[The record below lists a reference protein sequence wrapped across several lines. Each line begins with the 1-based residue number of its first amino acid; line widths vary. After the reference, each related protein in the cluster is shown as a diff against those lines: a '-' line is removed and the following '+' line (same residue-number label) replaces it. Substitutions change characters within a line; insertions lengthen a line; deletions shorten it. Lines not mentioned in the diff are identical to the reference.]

1 MKRVAYLGLHRHRQF
16 SPWPVSVISLGQIT
30 LSIRIPGVLRTSG
43 PKMQRWLEGGKLE
56 LGCILLF
63 EESSNYLTTCE
74 LARHGIGGC
83 HLQETLSILSK
94 DSELSDY

>member
-1 MKRVAYLGLHRHRQF
+1 
-16 SPWPVSVISLGQIT
+16 
-30 LSIRIPGVLRTSG
+30 
-43 PKMQRWLEGGKLE
+43 MQRWLEGGKLE

-94 DSELSDY
+94 DSDLSDY